1 MRVAMI
7 GQKGVPATYG
17 GIERHV
23 EELAVRLEAQGID
36 VSVYCRPHY
45 TPPDARLGDVELLR
59 LPSVNTKHLDAITHS
74 VLCSAHAAISKAD
87 IVHFH
92 ALGPSAL
99 AFAPRLLGKKV
110 VTTVH
115 GLDWAREKWG
125 WVASQF
131 LRGCEW
137 TATRFPHQTVVVS
150 QTLEKYF
157 REERGATN
165 VTYVPNGTP
174 LPAPA
179 SSEPLTGLDLEPEG
193 YILFVGRLVPEKGL
207 HVLVEAHRRATPE
220 WPLIIVGEGHFT
232 EDYVDSCRE
241 QAAPSVRFIGPRYGE
256 GLFSL
261 QQHAAVV
268 VAPSSLEGLSIAL
281 LEAMSFG
288 RPVLGSDIPENLEVL
303 GGVGKSFR
311 MGDPEDLG
319 RRLREMLEDP
329 AGRQEMGRKGR
340 ERIATEYDWDR
351 VVAATKSIY
360 ESL

>member
-23 EELAVRLEAQGID
+23 EELAVRLEARGVQ

-45 TPPDARLGDVELLR
+45 TPEDARLGDVELLR
-59 LPSVNTKHLDAITHS
+59 LPSIHTKHLDAITHS
-74 VLCSAHAAISKAD
+74 VLCSAHAAISAAD

-99 AFAPRLLGKKV
+99 AFGPRLFGKKV

-125 WVASQF
+125 WAASQF
-131 LRGCEW
+131 LRACEW
-137 TATRFPHQTVVVS
+137 SATRFPHRTVVVS

-157 REERGATN
+157 RERGAKN
-165 VTYVPNGTP
+165 VSYIPNGTP
-174 LPAPA
+174 LPAEAPSA
-179 SSEPLTGLDLEPEG
+179 PLAPLDLEPER
-193 YILFVGRLVPEKGL
+193 YVLFVGRLVPEKGL

-232 EDYVDSCRE
+232 EDYVDACRKI
-241 QAAPSVRFIGPRYGE
+241 AAPSVRFVGPRYGE
-256 GLFSL
+256 ELYAL

-303 GGVGKSFR
+303 GGVGQSFR
-311 MGDPEDLG
+311 MGDAEDLG
-319 RRLREMLEDP
+319 RRLRAMLEDP
-329 AGRQEMGRKGR
+329 KGRQEMGKKGR
-340 ERIATEYDWDR
+340 DRIATEYDWDR
-351 VVAATKSIY
+351 VVTATKSLY
-360 ESL
+360 EAL